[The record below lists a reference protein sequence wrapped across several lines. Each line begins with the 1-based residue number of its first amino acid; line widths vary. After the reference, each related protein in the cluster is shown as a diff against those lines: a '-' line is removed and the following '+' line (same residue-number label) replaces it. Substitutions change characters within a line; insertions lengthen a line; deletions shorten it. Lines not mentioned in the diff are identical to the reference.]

1 MDTVACYIVNYNARD
16 YAVNCIMSV
25 LESDYVSKNEI
36 PVILVDNA
44 STDDSVSAVKGTFRD
59 QIRIICNKENKG
71 GAGGFNTA
79 LVDAIANKL
88 DYVVL
93 FDNDIRIDKN
103 CIESMVSYLNDN
115 PDVGAVGAKIM
126 TMDRPDFIQEF
137 GGHLDMDHYY
147 FTTDYWYELD
157 NGTEEIIESDWL
169 SSCAIAVR
177 IEAVKKTHLFPQE
190 NFLYWDDIQFTWEMK
205 QVGYRLVSLAAAK
218 VWHKGKKKVV
228 TNTASAY
235 YAMRNRTKFFSICE
249 DDNKL
254 DKLCKGLLGE
264 YFDIFFGSSL
274 KGLDSMNSSRML
286 ALDDFVNKRYGKIP
300 QRALFDIIIKDEESD
315 VKKEDYVLCEHV
327 TKVKENILPKIWV
340 DKYSNKIST
349 EDDYRKVQAYPH
361 LKEMFVKLHYEWLM
375 NGIVEERK
383 RYKEKV

>member
-1 MDTVACYIVNYNARD
+1 MKCMCYIINYNAKEYLIQCLD
-16 YAVNCIMSV
+16 SV
-25 LESDYVSKNEI
+25 ICACGETEGVEI
-36 PVILVDNA
+36 CVVDNA
-44 STDDSVSAVKGTFRD
+44 SNDGSVEAVRD
-59 QIRIICNKENKG
+59 RYDNKVRVIVNDENTG

-79 LVDAIANKL
+79 LKDAIECKV
-88 DYVVL
+88 DYAVL
-93 FDNDIRIDKN
+93 LDNDIKVDR
-103 CIESMVSYLNDN
+103 ESINNMLSLLCDND
-115 PDVGAVGAKIM
+115 DVGAVGAKIM

-157 NGTEEIIESDWL
+157 NGTEGIIESDWL

-205 QVGYRLVSLAAAK
+205 QAGYRLVSLAAAK

-249 DDNKL
+249 DENKL
-254 DKLCKGLLGE
+254 DKLCESLLEE

-274 KGLDSMNSSRML
+274 KGLDSTNSSRMM

-300 QRALFDIIIKDEESD
+300 QRALFDIVIKDEESD
-315 VKKEDYVLCEHV
+315 VKKEDYVFCEHV